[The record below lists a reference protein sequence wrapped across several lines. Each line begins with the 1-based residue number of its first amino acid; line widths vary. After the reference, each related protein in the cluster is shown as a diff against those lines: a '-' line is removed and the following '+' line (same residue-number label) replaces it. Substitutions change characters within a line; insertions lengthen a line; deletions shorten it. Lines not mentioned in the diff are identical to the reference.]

1 MRHKMYVFSTNDNNF
16 IINEKNNMSENKVIA
31 IFDNEVKAREVFR
44 NLKKGTGFE
53 GNTPNF
59 FSPVDY
65 TVQKCTDVI

>member
-1 MRHKMYVFSTNDNNF
+1 MYVFSNNENNF
-16 IINEKNNMSENKVIA
+16 IINEKNDMSENKVIA

-44 NLKKGTGFE
+44 NLKKGTGFK